1 MKKKEKN
8 FLENAV
14 GDISGIQWKDLDH
27 KKVYIAV
34 GAIVL
39 VLALI
44 IGILV
49 KAFGGSDEK
58 RGNDPQNA
66 VVETDDPEQISGE
79 ENPLELDAYDEIN
92 DLVFKYFYGK
102 CMGDI
107 DMLRE
112 VVDEITESEI
122 QAIERKKDYVE
133 AYKNIQCYTKKG
145 MEEGSYVVFASYE
158 MKIYDI
164 ETPAPGIEALYVCS
178 DDNGNYYIFN
188 GEASEELTN
197 YVLELAAQEEIAAV
211 IADVDDRYN
220 QLVAEDEDLGKFAQT
235 VLEAQQTT
243 ADADETAEAPEPEE
257 ETDNNAELKEPVSTK
272 VTDGIRL
279 REKASTDS
287 GILATLTKGHSVKVY
302 ANYADGWSKISYN
315 GMTGYCKTEYLES
328 TEGVPTLS
336 GEASTD
342 TKDDEKESEE
352 TAETTAVNKK
362 MKLTDTVRMRSEAS
376 TDSEVKKLLG
386 KGEVVTVIEKYS
398 NGWSKIQQDS
408 LTGYCKTEYLADAD

>member
-188 GEASEELTN
+188 GEASEELTD

-315 GMTGYCKTEYLES
+315 GTTGYCKTEYLES

-336 GEASTD
+336 GEASKD
-342 TKDDEKESEE
+342 AKDDEKESEE